1 MALYYIEAI
10 YRFLPDLIKLSGRM
24 RGELLFPFLKL
35 NFRRHKDSLPN
46 RIGLSAFNFIFS
58 LFDLVR
64 AWYSDI
70 TAYHNVNKEITSIS
84 PASFQVMRGLV
95 SFLIF
100 KSEFTTTE
108 LLKPKLQCSFVSI
121 SLAQNII
128 DISKYLG
135 CTQFKLKQEINL
147 AKILFL
153 TS

>member
-10 YRFLPDLIKLSGRM
+10 CRFLPDLIKQSGRM
-24 RGELLFPFLKL
+24 RGKLLFPFLKL

-46 RIGLSAFNFIFS
+46 RIGLSAFIFS

-64 AWYSDI
+64 AWSSDI

-95 SFLIF
+95 SFIIF
-100 KSEFTTTE
+100 QIEFTTTE
-108 LLKPKLQCSFVSI
+108 LLKPKLHCSCISI
-121 SLAQNII
+121 TLAQNII
-128 DISKYLG
+128 DVSKYLG
-135 CTQFKLKQEINL
+135 CTKFTLKQEINF